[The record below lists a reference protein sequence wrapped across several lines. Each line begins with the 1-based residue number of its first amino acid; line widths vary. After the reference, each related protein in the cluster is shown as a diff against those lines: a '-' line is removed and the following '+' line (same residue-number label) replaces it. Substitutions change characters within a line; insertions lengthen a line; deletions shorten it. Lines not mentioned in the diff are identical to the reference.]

1 MPTCNTM
8 DFSFH
13 YGDWILGQFYY
24 GRQVLLVGGGEKRG
38 EKKGGETNPKVA
50 GNLEFLIFLD
60 FFYINFA

>member
-1 MPTCNTM
+1 MQHDGLLLPLWGL
-8 DFSFH
+8 D
-13 YGDWILGQFYY
+13 LGT
-24 GRQVLLVGGGEKRG
+24 VLLRAPGFARGGGEKRG

>member
-1 MPTCNTM
+1 MQHDGLLLPLWGL
-8 DFSFH
+8 D
-13 YGDWILGQFYY
+13 LGTVLLRY
-24 GRQVLLVGGGEKRG
+24 GRQVFARGGGEKRG

>member
-1 MPTCNTM
+1 MGTGSW
-8 DFSFH
+8 DSFTT
-13 YGDWILGQFYY
+13 GARFFA
-24 GRQVLLVGGGEKRG
+24 RGGGEKRG